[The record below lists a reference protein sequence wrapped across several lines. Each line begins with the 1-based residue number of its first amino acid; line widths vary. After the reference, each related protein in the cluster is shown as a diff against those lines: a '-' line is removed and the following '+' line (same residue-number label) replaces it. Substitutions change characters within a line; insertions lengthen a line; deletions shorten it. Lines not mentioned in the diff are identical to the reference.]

1 MICGLNLEFSFL
13 DRLIMKA
20 IILGIFSLL
29 LGCASTPTEHEI
41 FMGEGFQSSLPKQGT
56 RVVVWGNHS
65 GAVFRTLGWL
75 HDHQILAVD
84 PLWIEK
90 ELNDPGFAHRTRT
103 EQKAQ
108 VLAAAQSVGVPLV
121 LFAQVDDSQLG
132 RKFDLMSFGHKRLK
146 IIGVE
151 IRGMKVGTGDV
162 VFGAKAWNS
171 EPLVESEQIVH
182 DLTTF
187 ALQKAWNE
195 NDPAIPLQQE
205 VAEQKPRENK

>member
-1 MICGLNLEFSFL
+1 
-13 DRLIMKA
+13 
-20 IILGIFSLL
+20 
-29 LGCASTPTEHEI
+29 
-41 FMGEGFQSSLPKQGT
+41 
-56 RVVVWGNHS
+56 
-65 GAVFRTLGWL
+65 
-75 HDHQILAVD
+75 
-84 PLWIEK
+84 
-90 ELNDPGFAHRTRT
+90 
-103 EQKAQ
+103 
-108 VLAAAQSVGVPLV
+108 
-121 LFAQVDDSQLG
+121 VDDSQLG

-205 VAEQKPRENK
+205 VAEQKPREKR